1 MNEQQTDFIDIRK
14 LVASKNPKLAKLLP
28 SFVFGYLKRILHQD
42 EVNDFMRRN
51 GHLKN
56 EYFCSAIVEE
66 FGIKVELSGIE
77 NIPSSGGVVL
87 AMNHPLGGMDAMA
100 LVHSIKEKRTD
111 IKFIVNDLLLH
122 LTPMQD
128 LFVGVNKHGTNER
141 KLHIQ
146 TTELFASNVVIGI
159 FPAGLVSRKI
169 KGEIQDL
176 EWKKMFVKYA
186 KRHKKTIVPIYIDGR
201 LSNFFYRLS
210 NFRKQIGIKAN
221 IEMLYLSDELY
232 KQKGK
237 QIRFVVG
244 EPILF
249 NTLTDGRSDEE
260 IANDIRAKVYE
271 LK

>member
-1 MNEQQTDFIDIRK
+1 MSGQQKFIDIK
-14 LVASKNPKLAKLLP
+14 NLVASKNPKLAKLLP
-28 SFVFGYLKRILHQD
+28 NFVFRYLKRILHQD
-42 EVNDFMRRN
+42 EVNDFMHRN

-56 EYFCSAIVEE
+56 AKFCSAIVEE
-66 FGIKVELSGIE
+66 FGIKVEISGIE
-77 NIPSSGGVVL
+77 NIPISGGVVL
-87 AMNHPLGGMDAMA
+87 VMNHPLGGMDAMA
-100 LVHSIKEKRTD
+100 LVHAIKEKRTD

-122 LTPMQD
+122 LTPLQD

-141 KLHIQ
+141 KIHQQ
-146 TTELFASNVVIGI
+146 TTDLFASDSVIGI

-186 KRHKKTIVPIYIDGR
+186 KRHKKTIVPIYIEGK
-201 LSNFFYRLS
+201 LSNFFYKLS
-210 NFRKQIGIKAN
+210 NFRKRIGIKTN

-237 QIRFVVG
+237 SIRFVVG
-244 EPILF
+244 KPIF
-249 NTLTDGRSDEE
+249 YENIIDGRSDEG
-260 IANDIRAKVYE
+260 IAEDIKSIVYS